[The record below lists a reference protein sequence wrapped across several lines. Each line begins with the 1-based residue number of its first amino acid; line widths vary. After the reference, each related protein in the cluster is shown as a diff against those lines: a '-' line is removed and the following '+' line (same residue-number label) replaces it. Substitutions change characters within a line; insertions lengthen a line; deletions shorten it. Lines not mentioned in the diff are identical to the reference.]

1 MLGETLRP
9 SAGKWNNTFN
19 HMKHSA
25 QDYFCTYFLSPGLF
39 DWTAV
44 SRFVFLSIRF
54 CSLRSPSRKHTLPL
68 QMSTAINREFLLNPL
83 YTHAHRRA
91 QWMTH
96 YKTELIVHVELHRC
110 AFQEKY
116 TTRKTV
122 QYNYNWFYRNLCELL
137 LVINCFFFS
146 PMSLG
151 VFDKYT
157 SVSASERGTLACS
170 HQSGL
175 NQWQPHTLS
184 SSFPPFNSV
193 KTDVHTDKPSLHPS
207 LGEEEQGEKE
217 ETILHLPTLPASQ
230 HTN

>member
-157 SVSASERGTLACS
+157 SVSASAWKRNTCVLAPV
-170 HQSGL
+170 
-175 NQWQPHTLS
+175 WP
-184 SSFPPFNSV
+184 
-193 KTDVHTDKPSLHPS
+193 
-207 LGEEEQGEKE
+207 
-217 ETILHLPTLPASQ
+217 
-230 HTN
+230 